1 MPRDAPGRGGAGFVE
16 VEERIVGLELIS
28 ARVSARFEELLDL
41 NHVDPADFDLGPEVL
56 KKDATGATGAASPAS
71 AAGTAGGRRPV
82 TADAAGAAVRGLSK
96 TKDTARARGH
106 AHTVHCAL
114 VFGSIEARAIAC
126 SSEAAQA
133 LVGLVAK
140 RLVVFE
146 YTEIYNASR
155 TMSKRDEDQ
164 ANVC

>member
-1 MPRDAPGRGGAGFVE
+1 MPRDAPGRGGAGLVE
-16 VEERIVGLELIS
+16 VEERIAGLELIS
-28 ARVSARFEELLDL
+28 ARLSARFEALLDL
-41 NHVDPADFDLGPEVL
+41 NHVDPADFDLGPGAGAGVL
-56 KKDATGATGAASPAS
+56 KRDGAGAAG
-71 AAGTAGGRRPV
+71 AAGAAGGGRPV
-82 TADAAGAAVRGLSK
+82 TAEAAGAAVRGLAK

-114 VFGSIEARAIAC
+114 RLGSNEARAIAC

-140 RLVVFE
+140 RLVIFE